1 MGRPSIGSY
10 SRAPSAPTG
19 RQERASYLALFRGRS
34 FFRFFLSQGFSSLG
48 DWIGMIAVLTL
59 ARRLTQDEFAVAAML
74 LARLI
79 PALFFGPLAGVIVD
93 RWNRKRVMVACDLGR
108 AVLVATLPFVEQI
121 GRAIPWLRPVVV
133 LFVVSAALE
142 VLTLLWQPAQAAS
155 LPHMVPRRELL
166 HANSLMLLGAYGT
179 FPVSGAAFSL
189 LAGLSR
195 WLGGAFD
202 LFRTLRINEE
212 HLAFFFDA
220 FTFTVSALITATL
233 AIPRGRRS
241 VKPFDLRQ
249 IWEELGEGI
258 RFIKD
263 HPLVRPWVL
272 GIATIYGGVGIFMA
286 VSVFH
291 TGEVLGAGAAGFGLL
306 VTAVGIGLGLGF
318 ASAGV
323 SSRLAARDVLFSIT
337 VFGLGFALMAF
348 ASVST
353 LSVGLLLGG
362 ILGAFAGLA
371 YPSGLTLVQQNVR
384 DELRGRT
391 LASMYSAVRLV

>member
-1 MGRPSIGSY
+1 
-10 SRAPSAPTG
+10 
-19 RQERASYLALFRGRS
+19 
-34 FFRFFLSQGFSSLG
+34 
-48 DWIGMIAVLTL
+48 
-59 ARRLTQDEFAVAAML
+59 
-74 LARLI
+74 
-79 PALFFGPLAGVIVD
+79 
-93 RWNRKRVMVACDLGR
+93 
-108 AVLVATLPFVEQI
+108 ATLPFVEQI

-391 LASMYSAVRLV
+391 LASMYSAVRLVLVGSLALGPVLVKLIGNRRIQVLGQQLDLRGTRVALWLGALVILAAGVVTTRAVRARRQGLRVPAPGVFLVFEGGEGAGKSTQIQRLARFLESQGRAVLV